1 MPFHC
6 FLFPGVLAS
15 SPTDKYNIHVGS
27 SGTMTLL
34 SGSLSLMQVNEKY
47 WRSPK
52 PLELYYLLDRPEELQ
67 SSTPQPLAAQ
77 APTSQLT
84 TVQPPA
90 PQTSEWCQE
99 WLLQTLIVKISK
111 DRCFWFTDDADF
123 KCYRVLCSFCQSY
136 AGTAAFLLERIVF
149 LTCFDVM

>member
-1 MPFHC
+1 
-6 FLFPGVLAS
+6 
-15 SPTDKYNIHVGS
+15 
-27 SGTMTLL
+27 MTLL

-67 SSTPQPLAAQ
+67 SPTPQPSAAQ

-84 TVQPPA
+84 TAQPPA

-99 WLLQTLIVKISK
+99 WLLRTFSVNILK
-111 DRCFWFTDDADF
+111 TDASDLLMMLTSSAM
-123 KCYRVLCSFCQSY
+123 VLCSFLPVVCWYCCFPFGKDSFSY
-136 AGTAAFLLERIVF
+136 LLWCDLDCAILYAMKHKF
-149 LTCFDVM
+149 CAI